1 MDADSSF
8 EFIRCSLPPPFQ
20 YFHDVKLS
28 LLFDSYRLDCLTI
41 LLSYLLLFLLSYLST
56 SITSVPQ
63 KVSRGLRK
71 QLEAVTS
78 NMHSDSVRGS
88 GSEKL
93 TGRREHK
100 PDGSTSSNLR
110 DFDSNAEYDFND
122 QLNRRILQ
130 NNYLGN
136 TSTYNPSGL
145 ERNRNSHIDNYS
157 NSNEINNRGRNVR
170 HDSSMSRQ
178 NSTMER
184 GRDRDRGRS
193 NGSNQSELVSNVGTY
208 EESVQGEAVQSD
220 IMELDQEIGI
230 IGLCTFFCHFIPYD
244 DMLSIY

>member
-1 MDADSSF
+1 M
-8 EFIRCSLPPPFQ
+8 
-20 YFHDVKLS
+20 
-28 LLFDSYRLDCLTI
+28 
-41 LLSYLLLFLLSYLST
+41 
-56 SITSVPQ
+56 
-63 KVSRGLRK
+63 RK
-71 QLEAVTS
+71 QLEAMTS

-184 GRDRDRGRS
+184 GRDRDRDRGRS

-244 DMLSIY
+244 DMLSIYLLHH